1 MYRHIMLAV
10 MKMKANLK
18 YYLFYAGIFLIGA
31 SISAGLFFAYGAE
44 LFPCDEM
51 NISGSFSFR
60 TLIGLAS
67 ALLKPL
73 TLLFLSAYTL
83 YACAVGGITTLY
95 IGAVFGRLTIRYC
108 MSEHV
113 PFTHGAVLIIT
124 LFVGAIFVIMSKE
137 ATILR
142 GGMKTVSPEP
152 EKLIKNPACISMFKT
167 YLSTGLT
174 AIAVSIGT
182 YLLLLYFKI

>member
-1 MYRHIMLAV
+1 
-10 MKMKANLK
+10 MKANIK

-44 LFPCDEM
+44 LFPCDKM
-51 NISGSFSFR
+51 TLSGNFSFSE
-60 TLIGLAS
+60 LVGLAS
-67 ALLKPL
+67 AILKPL
-73 TLLFLSAYTL
+73 TVLFLSAYTI

-95 IGAVFGRLTIRYC
+95 IGAIFGRLTIRYC

-124 LFVGAIFVIMSKE
+124 LFIGAIFIILSKE

-142 GGMKTVSPEP
+142 GAMRTVAPDP
-152 EKLIKNPACISMFKT
+152 EKLVKNPACVNMFKT
-167 YLSTGLT
+167 YLSTALT
-174 AIAVSIGT
+174 AIAVSVGA

>member
-1 MYRHIMLAV
+1 
-10 MKMKANLK
+10 MKANIK

-51 NISGSFSFR
+51 SLNGNFSFSE
-60 TLIGLAS
+60 LIGLAS
-67 ALLKPL
+67 ATLKPL
-73 TLLFLSAYTL
+73 TVLFLSAYTL

-124 LFVGAIFVIMSKE
+124 LFIGAVFIIMSKE

-142 GGMKTVSPEP
+142 GAMRTVSPDP
-152 EKLIKNPACISMFKT
+152 EKLVKESACVNMFKT
-167 YLSTGLT
+167 YLSCALT
-174 AIAVSIGT
+174 AVAVSIGA
-182 YLLLLYFKI
+182 YLLLLYFKL